1 MFKVNNRST
10 RTRSEI
16 CSNLTI
22 KTPER
27 RYFTPYSS
35 VFIVNFEQVNDGWE
49 DVNGFKST
57 GPVSSF
63 FCFDREKGKGLRKR
77 GNSQDFLGSC
87 PTVNF

>member
-1 MFKVNNRST
+1 MFKVNNRNT

-16 CSNLTI
+16 CSKLTI

-35 VFIVNFEQVNDGWE
+35 VFIVNFEQINAGWE

-63 FCFDREKGKGLRKR
+63 FFVLTVKKGQER
-77 GNSQDFLGSC
+77 GVRVKIISYLVRQ
-87 PTVNF
+87 

>member
-1 MFKVNNRST
+1 MFKVNNRNT
-10 RTRSEI
+10 RTKCEI
-16 CSNLTI
+16 CSKLTI

-35 VFIVNFEQVNDGWE
+35 VFIVTFEQINAGWE

-63 FCFDREKGKGLRKR
+63 YCFDREKESKKR
-77 GNSQDFLGSC
+77 GKSQDYLVSF

>member
-1 MFKVNNRST
+1 MFKVNKRST
-10 RTRSEI
+10 RTRLEI

-35 VFIVNFEQVNDGWE
+35 DFIVNFEQVNDDWE

-63 FCFDREKGKGLRKR
+63 FCFDGEKGSRKR
-77 GNSQDFLGSC
+77 VKSQDYLVFC